1 MTDRRTDTKAA
12 LYIGFPYKPNK
23 SFYFLVIRRSIVRT
37 AGDMERQTEDKK
49 RLVQVVEDTARGVR
63 TEIVGP
69 GDQEV
74 NQL

>member
-1 MTDRRTDTKAA
+1 M
-12 LYIGFPYKPNK
+12 
-23 SFYFLVIRRSIVRT
+23 RT